1 MFVHACRGVFV
12 HACRGVFGSMIQ
24 QKMCVKVC
32 KSKKCFCSSLLYP
45 SVRMYVCTLVYSA
58 KTHKRM
64 HACAIRNR
72 TCVQCEYCRLGFGMV
87 AWDAG
92 KTVTETGTWSCCD
105 AACCVQAQRNTLQE
119 SEHSERKKGRKKE
132 HVRRT
137 QKRLSYIQALS
148 FLLMELMQQ

>member
-1 MFVHACRGVFV
+1 
-12 HACRGVFGSMIQ
+12 
-24 QKMCVKVC
+24 
-32 KSKKCFCSSLLYP
+32 
-45 SVRMYVCTLVYSA
+45 
-58 KTHKRM
+58 M

-72 TCVQCEYCRLGFGMV
+72 TFVQCAYCRLGFGMV

-132 HVRRT
+132 HVRKT

-148 FLLMELMQQ
+148 LLLMELMQQ